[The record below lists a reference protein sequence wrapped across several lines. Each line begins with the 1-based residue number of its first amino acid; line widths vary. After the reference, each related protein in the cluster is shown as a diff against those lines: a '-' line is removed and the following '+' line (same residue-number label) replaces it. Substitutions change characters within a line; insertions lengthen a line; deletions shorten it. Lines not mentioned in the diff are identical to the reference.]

1 MPLKSAFGRE
11 QARVVGLLCTGHLYS
26 HFVMLCVP
34 PMFLVM
40 EASLGV
46 GFTMLGLL
54 VSIMALTTGFGQIP
68 MGFLVD
74 RFGGRIILI
83 LGIGLMAVCLIIAG
97 LSGSFWIIFV
107 AFGFAGIGNSVFH
120 PADYAIL
127 TARLDNTLFGRA
139 ISLHMFSGYIGWAV
153 AYAVM
158 LPMANIIGWEMSLIL
173 VGLIGLFIT
182 ALMFFRSEILEDRG
196 SSNFRTTRG
205 DDRQVIL
212 KEGISVMTSF
222 PMVMMFLFFS
232 LTAIGGAGLMSFAV
246 VALVNYHGIDEYF
259 AAGSTTAHLVGCAL
273 GVLLGGWLADTVK
286 KHNFVTATAI
296 ALMALCIA
304 SITFTGVGF
313 WYVAGLMTLSGFAY
327 GLSSPSRDVLVKR
340 ATPPGMVGVSFGFTS
355 TGLSVGNL
363 LGPVLFG
370 FLIDSGRTEFFFLF
384 VAGIIALSIV
394 TVLAT
399 RVREH

>member
-83 LGIGLMAVCLIIAG
+83 LGIGLMAFCLIIAG

-212 KEGISVMTSF
+212 
-222 PMVMMFLFFS
+222 
-232 LTAIGGAGLMSFAV
+232 
-246 VALVNYHGIDEYF
+246 
-259 AAGSTTAHLVGCAL
+259 
-273 GVLLGGWLADTVK
+273 
-286 KHNFVTATAI
+286 
-296 ALMALCIA
+296 
-304 SITFTGVGF
+304 
-313 WYVAGLMTLSGFAY
+313 
-327 GLSSPSRDVLVKR
+327 
-340 ATPPGMVGVSFGFTS
+340 
-355 TGLSVGNL
+355 
-363 LGPVLFG
+363 
-370 FLIDSGRTEFFFLF
+370 
-384 VAGIIALSIV
+384 
-394 TVLAT
+394 
-399 RVREH
+399 